1 MIRCV
6 NYKMY
11 MPMCH
16 DHSDVIISRI
26 KPSITVFKGHDP
38 ILYRHYGTIGDTK
51 PERIQR
57 RNFDNEDR

>member
-1 MIRCV
+1 
-6 NYKMY
+6 
-11 MPMCH
+11 MCH